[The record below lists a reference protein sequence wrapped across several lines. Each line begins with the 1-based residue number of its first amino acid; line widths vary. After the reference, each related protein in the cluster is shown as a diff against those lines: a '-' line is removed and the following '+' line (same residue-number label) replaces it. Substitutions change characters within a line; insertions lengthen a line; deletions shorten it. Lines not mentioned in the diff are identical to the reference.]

1 VPAPGIGQT
10 VPVARPTAADHDE
23 KAAAVLEAAGRVFAE
38 RGYEGAT
45 MADVARAAGFSKAGV
60 YHYYDSKEHLLHGL
74 LVDSLE
80 QVVDDLCQADPGPHV
95 DPAERMRALVEAY
108 VRSFLTRLRVLTP
121 LLLRLELLRP
131 QWRQE
136 VKALE
141 RRIVARFAE
150 AAGALDR
157 PISPRATAF
166 LVLGA
171 ANWTYYWYDPAGDTT
186 IDELAKGAAAL
197 FTGTGTVRHRRF
209 EN

>member
-1 VPAPGIGQT
+1 
-10 VPVARPTAADHDE
+10 VARPTAADHDE
-23 KAAAVLEAAGRVFAE
+23 KAAAVLEAAGHVFAE

-74 LVDSLE
+74 LVESLE
-80 QVVDDLCQADPGPHV
+80 QVIDDLCQADPGPRT
-95 DPAERMRALVEAY
+95 DPAERMRVLVEAY
-108 VRSFLTRLRVLTP
+108 VRSFISRLRVLTP

-131 QWRQE
+131 EWRQE
-136 VKALE
+136 VKSLE

-157 PISPRATAF
+157 PISPRTTAF

-171 ANWTYYWYDPAGDTT
+171 ANWTYYWYDPNGDVTV
-186 IDELAKGAAAL
+186 DELAKGAAAL
-197 FTGTGTVRHRRF
+197 FTGNSRHRRF
-209 EN
+209 D